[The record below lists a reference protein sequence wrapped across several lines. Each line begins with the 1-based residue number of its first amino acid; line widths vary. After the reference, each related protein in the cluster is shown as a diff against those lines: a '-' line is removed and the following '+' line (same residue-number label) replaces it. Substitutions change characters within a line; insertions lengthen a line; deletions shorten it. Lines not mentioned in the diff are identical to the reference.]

1 MSKVIRICKGSE
13 IGKRAYKIGALN
25 ENWMPSH
32 IVLNLTE
39 SRIFTEIRDG
49 KVDQLP
55 VRYSKAAGKDLAG
68 KPVPA
73 EEIVKELLLDNREV
87 WTTNAHGSYPVRAYG
102 ENFCWYVDYDTSL
115 DKFFEENELPV
126 PADGKGMG
134 QRLTEM
140 AMGQVAALGFVKDGA
155 NVTSFA
161 SEGSKAIEEAKAKN
175 AALEAEIAALKAAAA
190 EKPVKE
196 KVAK

>member
-13 IGKRAYKIGALN
+13 TGKRAYKIGALN

-55 VRYSKAAGKDLAG
+55 VRYSKAAGKELAG

-87 WTTNAHGSYPVRAYG
+87 WTTNAHGSYPVKAYG
-102 ENFCWYVDYDTSL
+102 ENHCWYVDYDSSL
-115 DKFFEENELPV
+115 EAFFTENELPV

-140 AMGQVAALGFVKDGA
+140 AMGQVAALGFARDGA
-155 NVTSFA
+155 EIVAVA
-161 SEGSKAIEEAKAKN
+161 SEGTKAIEEAKAAV
-175 AALEAEIAALKAAAA
+175 AAKDAEIAALKAQLV
-190 EKPVKE
+190 EKPKKE
-196 KVAK
+196 KVSA